1 MLFFKRFVE
10 GEEEGVGHAFGSDVR
25 AWAVAWDDGDG
36 AVEGDD
42 LFEDALHDHVIISAW
57 MVRAADGAGKEG
69 VTAEKDFFSRFIV
82 TYASYCVAGGIDE
95 LEAEA
100 ADLDCRNFTFFPY
113 IDGLERRR
121 EGSTEPA
128 AEILVV
134 FQSVLVSR
142 VHVDRQRSSG
152 RIRTVCRMSIMGG
165 QFGNAENMVE
175 VPMCQH
181 DACRLESLS
190 CNEAGHLGDFR
201 S

>member
-1 MLFFKRFVE
+1 MIYMVLRSMSARLFFKRFVE
-10 GEEEGVGHAFGSDVR
+10 GEEEGVGHAFGGDVR

-57 MVRAADGAGKEG
+57 MVRAADGAGKEC
-69 VTAEKDFFSRFIV
+69 VAAEQDLFSRLIV
-82 TYASYCVAGGIDE
+82 TYASDCVAGGIDD

-100 ADLDCRNFTFFPY
+100 TDLDCRNFTFFPY

-134 FQSVLVSR
+134 FQRELVGR
-142 VHVDRQRSSG
+142 VHVYRQRSG
-152 RIRTVCRMSIMGG
+152 V
-165 QFGNAENMVE
+165 
-175 VPMCQH
+175 
-181 DACRLESLS
+181 
-190 CNEAGHLGDFR
+190 
-201 S
+201 